1 MIKTEIKKICPQV
14 KFNEP
19 LAKYTSFRIGGPAEY
34 FVELKNRSELVN
46 LLKVARKYN
55 LKVFPFG
62 AGTNLL
68 IKNKRVKGLV
78 IKLNGEFKKIEI
90 SGEKV
95 KVGGGVL
102 LPKLIKLCAKN
113 NLGGIEFLAG
123 IPGTVGGA
131 LVMNAGN
138 PEGGIGDLVERV
150 EVMSPAGEIKT
161 LQKKDL
167 HFSYRS
173 SNLPAGSFI
182 LSCLLKLKKS
192 KKDVIMKI
200 IKEQLRKRWEKQP
213 RELSAGSIFK
223 NPPGDYAGRLI
234 EQAGLK
240 GLESGDAYIS
250 EKHANF
256 IINQGKAKAKDVL
269 YLIKKTKETVRK
281 KFGVQLELEIKI
293 LGN

>member
-1 MIKTEIKKICPQV
+1 MIKTEIEKICLQV

-19 LAKYTSFRIGGPAEY
+19 LAEYTSFRIGGPAEY
-34 FVELKNRSELVN
+34 FIEIENKNELVN

-68 IKNKRVKGLV
+68 IKDKRVKGLV
-78 IKLNGEFKKIEI
+78 IKLNGEFKKIGI

-95 KVGGGVL
+95 KVGAGVL
-102 LPKLIKLCAKN
+102 LPQLIKQCARN
-113 NLGGIEFLAG
+113 NLGGMEFLAG

-138 PEGGIGDLVERV
+138 PEEGIGDLVERV

-182 LSCLLKLKKS
+182 LSCWLKLKKS

-213 RELSAGSIFK
+213 RGLSAGSIFK

-240 GLESGDAYIS
+240 GLKYGDAYIS

-256 IINQGKAKAKDVL
+256 IINRGKAKAKDAL
-269 YLIKKTKETVRK
+269 YLIRKIKSKVKE
-281 KFGVQLELEIKI
+281 KFGVDLELEIKI
-293 LGN
+293 VGE